1 MKQVDLF
8 GEVEDFLA
16 REPAP
21 DIDYLKSREAIFKKL
36 NCHSEVIRTKMNKKR
51 LVLIAAIITALAA
64 YPVYAI
70 SYSFFMEFKSSNE
83 SISVKYQSETEEF
96 KNVREENLER
106 DIYLDEEYKDIIQ
119 ERSNALEPGSAEVII
134 VRSLSGFS
142 EKFFIRTIE
151 KRDYIEQFD
160 LFKDELKDESGFEWL
175 KPVFELPGSFL
186 FSKGEL
192 RHQRDFYVP
201 DDEKEAL
208 MIDAEKNGKSY
219 AVKSINKLDKIDVVY
234 LIYKN
239 KKDEDFTFSIRVEY
253 ESKDTYILPEE
264 SESSIEKIICNGDE
278 ILIYKLHDQSGSLVR
293 KVYSIIADNLFFTFS
308 FSKNIENDDAVKII
322 DAFLSA

>member
-1 MKQVDLF
+1 
-8 GEVEDFLA
+8 
-16 REPAP
+16 
-21 DIDYLKSREAIFKKL
+21 
-36 NCHSEVIRTKMNKKR
+36 
-51 LVLIAAIITALAA
+51 
-64 YPVYAI
+64 
-70 SYSFFMEFKSSNE
+70 
-83 SISVKYQSETEEF
+83 
-96 KNVREENLER
+96 
-106 DIYLDEEYKDIIQ
+106 
-119 ERSNALEPGSAEVII
+119 LEPGSAEVII